1 MQESAGVV
9 ATGLVKRFGPLT
21 ALGGIDLEIRR
32 GEVFG
37 LIGPNGAGKTTFIRA
52 VVGALRPTAGNVAV
66 LGLDPLDNRW
76 ELRRRIGYMPQQPA
90 LYPDLSA
97 RRNVAFFAAAH
108 RRGNDGADVER
119 TLELVELADRA
130 DDPVRTLSGGMQ
142 QRLSLACVLV
152 HEPELLILDEPTGG
166 VDPELRAAFWD
177 YFHRLADAGATVIVS
192 THQMDEALQCERVA
206 LLRGGTVVANDD
218 PAVLLRSN
226 KATVHLWD
234 GGTERTVELDDYPI
248 ELPEL
253 VGPDVDR
260 VEIEL
265 EPLDEIILDLIDDE
279 GAP

>member
-9 ATGLVKRFGPLT
+9 ATGLVKRFGSLT
-21 ALGGIDLEIRR
+21 ALDGVDLEIHR

-52 VVGALRPTAGNVAV
+52 VVGALRPTGGSVAV
-66 LGLDPLDNRW
+66 LGLDPLDDRW

-97 RRNVAFFAAAH
+97 RRNLAFFAAAH
-108 RRGNDGADVER
+108 RRGNDGADIER
-119 TLELVELADRA
+119 TLELVELAGRA
-130 DDPVRTLSGGMQ
+130 GDPVRTLSGGMQ

-152 HEPELLILDEPTGG
+152 HEPELLILDEPTAG

-177 YFHRLADAGATVIVS
+177 HFHRMAAAGATVIVS
-192 THQMDEALQCERVA
+192 THQMDEALRCERVA
-206 LLRGGTVVANDD
+206 LLRGGMVVADDD

-226 KATVHLWD
+226 KATVHLW
-234 GGTERTVELDDYPI
+234 GRGAERTVDLDDYPTQ
-248 ELPEL
+248 LPEL
-253 VGPDVDR
+253 VGPGVDR

-265 EPLDEIILDLIDDE
+265 EPLDEIILDLIDDGE
-279 GAP
+279 PS